1 MANFPDRWVV
11 VALSLNGES
20 SKKVLAGW
28 YGGYL
33 NGDSWKLSSGITQ
46 VTKEGDKVFHFDNAS
61 GSRYTC
67 QKGAFG
73 MSSLMSGVYSSYEKQ
88 LADAGGTM
96 RVLTEEEIEAL
107 V

>member
-11 VALSLNGES
+11 VELSLNGES

-33 NGDSWKLSSGITQ
+33 NGDSWRLSSGITK
-46 VTKEGDKVFHFDNAS
+46 VTAEGDNIFHFDNAS
-61 GSRYTC
+61 GNRYTC
-67 QKGAFG
+67 QKGAYG
-73 MSSLMSGVYSSYEKQ
+73 MSGLMGGVFSSYADQ
-88 LADAGGTM
+88 LAEAGGSM
-96 RVLTEEEIEAL
+96 RVLDEEEIQAL